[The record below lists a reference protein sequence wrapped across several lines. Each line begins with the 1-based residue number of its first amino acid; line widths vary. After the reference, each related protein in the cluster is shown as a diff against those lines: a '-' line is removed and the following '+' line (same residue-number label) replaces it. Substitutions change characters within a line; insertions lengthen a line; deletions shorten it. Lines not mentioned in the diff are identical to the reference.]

1 MKTRNWRSRGN
12 SSSRYAGVR
21 DATSLDEA
29 VRVARQ
35 INWRVRHEHS
45 LASTAARE
53 AYLRAVMGLPAQRT
67 VDDDEG
73 GK

>member
-1 MKTRNWRSRGN
+1 LKSNWRSRGN

-35 INWRVRHEHS
+35 INWRVRHERS
-45 LASTAARE
+45 LASTAARD
-53 AYLRAVMGLPAQRT
+53 AHLRGLMGLPATPSPPDR
-67 VDDDEG
+67 EG
-73 GK
+73 SK